1 MWVDIGGCR
10 TGSEGDDG
18 GYMYHLHLGV
28 IRVCAI
34 RSVAC
39 AGRRQRRRWR
49 LTHLAAAVVDILART
64 DQQGPHTHIHTRYA
78 VARYRRR
85 ESGPREIPRS
95 GRRRRAESVAERGSR
110 AKDRRGVAEGPLRQT
125 VSQPRRRGCVI
136 VRLDYGGEIRRWWLS
151 ARFARY
157 TASGER
163 SQKRR

>member
-39 AGRRQRRRWR
+39 AGRRRRRRWR

-64 DQQGPHTHIHTRYA
+64 DQQGPHTHTYTRHA

-95 GRRRRAESVAERGSR
+95 GRRRQGGKCRGKRKPSGGSPR
-110 AKDRRGVAEGPLRQT
+110 SCGGPAST
-125 VSQPRRRGCVI
+125 ASQPRRRGCVI
-136 VRLDYGGEIRRWWLS
+136 VRLDYGGETRRWLS
-151 ARFARY
+151 AHLARY